1 MTIMKTKSDIIIK
14 VLSLGI
20 GLAVGIV
27 LIAKVFFEL
36 SYDSFYKDIDRVYN
50 INTWISMQG
59 NEKDYGQVSGA
70 VAVGFMEEV
79 PGVEAGTRTTYVFNG
94 DTYLDEEGNK
104 LKATL
109 VCADTCFFKV
119 FDRPILAG
127 DPVKALGKWGSV
139 MVSRS
144 FAEKIADQVGNDG
157 SVTPDQVGN
166 DGNVTP
172 DQVGNDGSVT
182 PDQVGND
189 GSVTPDQV
197 GNDGSVTPDL
207 IGGLSSII
215 GKQLANEDMPG
226 LKMTIEGV
234 FEDFPKNGSLSY
246 DILLS
251 MDTYGKQSTDNWNG
265 NDRYKGYVKLMP
277 GVDPNTLADA
287 IRKMQEAHQPLEQ
300 IEAQG
305 TSFKYFLKSFSKM
318 HTSAPEVRQQVVL
331 LSIVA
336 ALLIL
341 ISLLNYILI
350 VISSMVKRS
359 KEVGVRKCYG
369 AEGKHI
375 YGMLTK
381 EALLHIVLSLVL
393 AAIIIFAGR
402 SIVENL
408 LGVPFTTLLVPQSM
422 VAIGAVILFVLI
434 ISIVVPA
441 ELYQRI
447 PVYAALK
454 NYTENSRNWKLGL
467 LGVQVLINVFLV
479 VMMLV
484 IGRQYQVVTH
494 ADTGYDYDNLYYI
507 SLFDGNR
514 QAVTRAVRALESLP
528 EVSGV
533 ATAYNLPFNGSNG
546 DNVYLPDDDR
556 ELFNIADQYECSD
569 GFYELMGIEF
579 LEGRAPRD
587 SSEIVVDEKFVKK
600 MAEFTDWSDGAV
612 GKQVFITGHDRS
624 RDSQRSYFTISGVYK
639 SYIIGNLTGVDQRPS
654 ALFYG
659 EIGSMSSWMPHV
671 LFKMADQVGHD
682 VMTGSEHNVMTGSD
696 RSSLGKV
703 KATLEQALEGREIN
717 IVSYEEQMR
726 AAYDDSKKM
735 RNTMALGA
743 VFSLLIALLGLIG
756 FIKDESLRRSKEM
769 AVRKINGAT
778 TRNIL
783 GVFSMDIM
791 KLSIAAALIA
801 CIGAFFVARRWL
813 EQFAEKVSLNPLYF
827 IGGTLLVLAIVLG
840 VVVLN
845 CLRIARANPVDSL
858 KNE

>member
-1 MTIMKTKSDIIIK
+1 MNKYSDILIK

-36 SYDSFYKDIDRVYN
+36 SYDSFYKDIDRVYT
-50 INTWISMQG
+50 IRTWYSQQG
-59 NEKDYGQVSGA
+59 NEHDYGQVSGA

-79 PGVEAGTRTTYVFNG
+79 PGVEQGTRTTFVFDG
-94 DTYLDEEGNK
+94 DTYLDEDGNK
-104 LKATL
+104 LRGTL

-127 DPVKALGKWGSV
+127 DPEQALSKWGCV

-144 FAEKIADQVGNDG
+144 FAEKLVDEMPGQASHDVSG
-157 SVTPDQVGN
+157 V
-166 DGNVTP
+166 
-172 DQVGNDGSVT
+172 
-182 PDQVGND
+182 
-189 GSVTPDQV
+189 
-197 GNDGSVTPDL
+197 
-207 IGGLSSII
+207 I
-215 GKQLANEDMPG
+215 GKQIANADMDG
-226 LKMTIEGV
+226 LKLTIEGV
-234 FEDFPKNGSLSY
+234 FEDFPKNGSLDY

-251 MDTYGKQSTDNWNG
+251 METYGKRSTDNWMG

-277 GVDPNTLADA
+277 GVDPNTLTEA

-305 TSFKYFLKSFSKM
+305 TSLKYFLKPFSNM
-318 HTSAPEVRQQVVL
+318 HTSSPEVKTQVIL

-336 ALLIL
+336 ALLII

-381 EALLHIVLSLVL
+381 EALLHIILSLAL
-393 AAIIIFAGR
+393 AAVIIFAGR

-408 LGVPFTTLLVPQSM
+408 LGVPFQTLLVSRSIM
-422 VAIGAVILFVLI
+422 AIAAVLLFVLV

-454 NYTENSRNWKLGL
+454 NYTENSRRWKLGL

-479 VMMLV
+479 VMMLI
-484 IGRQYQVVTH
+484 IGRQYQKVSN
-494 ADTGYDYDNLYYI
+494 ADTGYDYKNLYYFD
-507 SLFDGNR
+507 LFDGDR
-514 QAVTRAVRALESLP
+514 QAQVLAVETLKRLP

-533 ATAYNLPFNGSNG
+533 AASYNLPYMGSNG
-546 DNVYLPDDDR
+546 DNVSLPEDDR
-556 ELFNIADQYECSD
+556 ELFNIADQYDCSPE
-569 GFYELMGIEF
+569 FYDLMGIRF

-587 SSEIVVDEKFVKK
+587 SSEVVVDEKFVQK
-600 MAEFTDWSDGAV
+600 MAEFTDWNDGAL
-612 GKQVFITGHDRS
+612 GKQVFITGHEENGMMDKG
-624 RDSQRSYFTISGVYK
+624 YFTISGVYK
-639 SYIIGNLTGVDQRPS
+639 SYLIGNLQGVDERPS

-659 EIGSMSSWMPHV
+659 EIGSMSSWMPHI
-671 LFKMADQVGHD
+671 LFKV
-682 VMTGSEHNVMTGSD
+682 SPE
-696 RSSLGKV
+696 
-703 KATLEQALEGREIN
+703 ALENVRGALNEALPDKEIN
-717 IVSYEEQMR
+717 IVSYEEEMR
-726 AAYDDSKKM
+726 AAYADSKKM
-735 RNTMALGA
+735 RNTMAIGA

-756 FIKDESLRRSKEM
+756 FIRDESLRRSKEM

-778 TRNIL
+778 TRDIL
-783 GVFSMDIM
+783 SVFASDIL
-791 KLSIAAALIA
+791 KLSTVMAVIA
-801 CIGAFFVARRWL
+801 CIAAYFVAHKWL

-827 IGGTLLVLAIVLG
+827 IGGALLVLTIVLG

-845 CLRIARANPVDSL
+845 CLRIARANPVESL
-858 KNE
+858 KAE

>member
-1 MTIMKTKSDIIIK
+1 MKKNSDILIK
-14 VLSLGI
+14 ILSLGV

-36 SYDSFYKDIDRVYN
+36 SYDSFYKDIDRVYT
-50 INTWISMQG
+50 INTWYSHQG
-59 NEKDYGQVSGA
+59 EEKDYGQVSGA
-70 VAVGFMEEV
+70 VAVGFMDEV

-94 DTYLDEEGNK
+94 NTYLDENGNK
-104 LKATL
+104 LSGTL
-109 VCADTCFFKV
+109 VCADTCFFQV

-127 DPVKALGKWGSV
+127 DPVKVLGKWGSV
-139 MVSRS
+139 LVNRS
-144 FAEKIADQVGNDG
+144 FAEKM
-157 SVTPDQVGN
+157 
-166 DGNVTP
+166 
-172 DQVGNDGSVT
+172 
-182 PDQVGND
+182 
-189 GSVTPDQV
+189 
-197 GNDGSVTPDL
+197 
-207 IGGLSSII
+207 GGVQECI
-215 GKQLANEDMPG
+215 GKQIANADMDG
-226 LKMTIEGV
+226 LKLTIEGV
-234 FEDFPKNGSLSY
+234 FEDFPKNGSLDY

-251 MDTYGKQSTDNWNG
+251 MDTYGKNSTDNWLG

-277 GVDPNTLADA
+277 GVDSNTLSDA
-287 IRKMQEAHQPLEQ
+287 IRKMQEAHQPLER

-305 TSFKYFLKSFSKM
+305 TSLRYFLKPFSTL
-318 HTSAPEVRQQVVL
+318 HTSDPDVKSQVIL

-375 YGMLTK
+375 YGMLAK

-393 AAIIIFAGR
+393 AAVIIFAGR

-408 LGVPFTTLLVPQSM
+408 LGVPFQTLLVPQSIT
-422 VAIGAVILFVLI
+422 AIVAVILLVLV

-441 ELYQRI
+441 ELYQRV

-479 VMMLV
+479 VMMLI
-484 IGRQYQVVTH
+484 IGRQYQKVSN
-494 ADTGYDYDNLYYI
+494 ADTGYDYKNLYYFDM
-507 SLFDGNR
+507 FDGDR
-514 QAVTRAVRALESLP
+514 QALTRAHQTLKSLP
-528 EVSGV
+528 EVTGV
-533 ATAYNLPFNGSNG
+533 AASYNLPFEGSNG
-546 DNVYLPDDDR
+546 DNVYLPNDDR
-556 ELFNIADQYECSD
+556 ELFNIADQYECSPD
-569 GFYELMGIEF
+569 FYDLMGIQF

-587 SSEIVVDEKFVKK
+587 SSEIAVDEKFVTK

-612 GKQVFITGHDRS
+612 GKQVFITGHDHSSDTER
-624 RDSQRSYFTISGVYK
+624 RYFTISGVYK
-639 SYIIGNLTGVDQRPS
+639 SYIIGNLTGVDPRPS

-659 EIGSMSSWMPHV
+659 EVGSMSSWMPHTF
-671 LFKMADQVGHD
+671 FKVRPEA
-682 VMTGSEHNVMTGSD
+682 
-696 RSSLGKV
+696 LPKV
-703 KATLEQALEGREIN
+703 RQALEQALEGREIN
-717 IVSYEEQMR
+717 ILSYEEQMR
-726 AAYDDSKKM
+726 AAYADSKKM
-735 RNTMALGA
+735 RNTMAIGA

-756 FIKDESLRRSKEM
+756 FIRDESLRRSKEM

-778 TRNIL
+778 TRDIL
-783 GVFSMDIM
+783 SVFASDIL
-791 KLSIAAALIA
+791 KLSGVMAVIA
-801 CIGAFFVARRWL
+801 CIGAFFVARKWL

-827 IGGTLLVLAIVLG
+827 IGGALLVLFIVLG

-845 CLRIARANPVDSL
+845 CLKIARANPVESL

>member
-1 MTIMKTKSDIIIK
+1 M
-14 VLSLGI
+14 LSLGV

-36 SYDSFYKDIDRVYN
+36 SFDSFYKDIDRVYI
-50 INTWISMQG
+50 INTWYSHQG
-59 NEKDYGQVSGA
+59 EEKDFGQVSGA

-79 PGVEAGTRTTYVFNG
+79 PGVEAGTRTTFVFNG
-94 DTYLDEEGNK
+94 DTYLDEDGNK
-104 LKATL
+104 LTGTL

-119 FDRPILAG
+119 FDRPILSG

-144 FAEKIADQVGNDG
+144 FAEKILRSAQDDIS
-157 SVTPDQVGN
+157 SV
-166 DGNVTP
+166 
-172 DQVGNDGSVT
+172 
-182 PDQVGND
+182 
-189 GSVTPDQV
+189 
-197 GNDGSVTPDL
+197 
-207 IGGLSSII
+207 I
-215 GKQLANEDMPG
+215 GKQIANEDMDG
-226 LKMTIEGV
+226 LKLTIEGV
-234 FEDFPKNGSLSY
+234 FEDFPENGSLDY

-251 MDTYGKQSTDNWNG
+251 MSTYGKQSTDNWNG

-277 GVDPNTLADA
+277 GVDPNSLTDA

-305 TSFKYFLKSFSKM
+305 TSLRYFLKPFSKL
-318 HTSAPEVRQQVVL
+318 HTSNPEVKMQVIL

-375 YGMLTK
+375 YVMLTK
-381 EALLHIVLSLVL
+381 EASVHLLLSLAL

-402 SIVENL
+402 GIVENL
-408 LGVPFTTLLVPQSM
+408 LGVPFQTLLVPQSI
-422 VAIGAVILFVLI
+422 VAIAAVVLFVLI

-479 VMMLV
+479 VMMLI
-484 IGRQYQVVTH
+484 IGRQYQKVSN
-494 ADTGYDYDNLYYI
+494 ADTGYDYKNLYYFDM
-507 SLFDGNR
+507 FDGDR
-514 QAVTRAVRALESLP
+514 QALVRAVQTLKSLP
-528 EVSGV
+528 EVTGV
-533 ATAYNLPFNGSNG
+533 AAAYNLPFDGSNG
-546 DNVYLPDDDR
+546 DNVYLPGDDR
-556 ELFNIADQYECSD
+556 ELFNIADQYECSPE
-569 GFYELMGIEF
+569 FYDLMGIEF

-587 SSEIVVDEKFVKK
+587 SSEIVVDEKFVTK
-600 MAEFTDWSDGAV
+600 MAGFTDWSDGAV

-624 RDSQRSYFTISGVYK
+624 RDEDRSYFTISGVYK
-639 SYIIGNLTGVDQRPS
+639 SYIIGNLTGVDPRPS

-659 EIGSMSSWMPHV
+659 EIGSMSSWMPHTF
-671 LFKMADQVGHD
+671 FKVSPDALPKVRQV
-682 VMTGSEHNVMTGSD
+682 
-696 RSSLGKV
+696 
-703 KATLEQALEGREIN
+703 LEQALEGREIN
-717 IVSYEEQMR
+717 ILSYEEQMR
-726 AAYDDSKKM
+726 AAYADSKKM
-735 RNTMALGA
+735 RNTMAIGA

-756 FIKDESLRRSKEM
+756 FIRDESLRRSKEM

-778 TRNIL
+778 TQDIL
-783 GVFSMDIM
+783 GVFATDIL
-791 KLSIAAALIA
+791 KLSLVMALLADIA
-801 CIGAFFVARRWL
+801 AFFVARKWL

-827 IGGTLLVLAIVLG
+827 IGGALIVLLIVLG

-845 CLRIARANPVDSL
+845 CLKIARENPVVSL

>member
-1 MTIMKTKSDIIIK
+1 MTKNDILIK

-36 SYDSFYKDIDRVYN
+36 SYDSFYKDIDQVYT
-50 INTWISMQG
+50 INTWYSHQG
-59 NEKDYGQVSGA
+59 EEKDFGQVSGA

-79 PGVEAGTRTTYVFNG
+79 PGVEVGTRTTFVFNG
-94 DTYLDEEGNK
+94 DTYLDEDGNK

-119 FDRPILAG
+119 FDRPILVG
-127 DPVKALGKWGSV
+127 DPVKVLSKWGSV

-144 FAEKIADQVGNDG
+144 FAEK
-157 SVTPDQVGN
+157 
-166 DGNVTP
+166 
-172 DQVGNDGSVT
+172 
-182 PDQVGND
+182 
-189 GSVTPDQV
+189 
-197 GNDGSVTPDL
+197 L
-207 IGGLSSII
+207 GGVQEAI
-215 GKQLANEDMPG
+215 GKQIANADMDG

-234 FEDFPKNGSLSY
+234 FEDFPKNGSLDY

-251 MDTYGKQSTDNWNG
+251 MDTYGKQSTDNWLG

-277 GVDPNTLADA
+277 SVDPNTLTDA
-287 IRKMQEAHQPLEQ
+287 IRKMQEAHQPLER

-305 TSFKYFLKSFSKM
+305 TSLKYFLKPFSKM
-318 HTSAPEVRQQVVL
+318 HTSDPEVKSQVIL

-381 EALLHIVLSLVL
+381 EALLHILLSLAL
-393 AAIIIFAGR
+393 AFVIIFAGR

-408 LGVPFTTLLVPQSM
+408 LGVPFQTLLVPQSM
-422 VAIGAVILFVLI
+422 MAIIAVLVFVLV

-479 VMMLV
+479 VMMLI
-484 IGRQYQVVTH
+484 IGRQYQKVSN
-494 ADTGYDYDNLYYI
+494 ADTGYNYDNLYFI
-507 SLFDGNR
+507 SLFDGDR
-514 QAVTRAVRALESLP
+514 QAITRAVRTLESLP

-569 GFYELMGIEF
+569 GFYDLMGIEF

-624 RDSQRSYFTISGVYK
+624 SDTERRYFTISGVYK
-639 SYIIGNLTGVDQRPS
+639 SYLIGNLTGVDPRPS

-671 LFKMADQVGHD
+671 LFKLDSSVDSGSLR
-682 VMTGSEHNVMTGSD
+682 MTKE
-696 RSSLGKV
+696 
-703 KATLEQALEGREIN
+703 ALEKALEGREIN
-717 IVSYEEQMR
+717 IFSYEEQMR
-726 AAYDDSKKM
+726 ALYDDSKKM
-735 RNTMALGA
+735 RDTMALGS
-743 VFSLLIALLGLIG
+743 VFSLLIALLGLVG

-778 TRNIL
+778 TQDIL
-783 GVFSMDIM
+783 GIFAMDIM
-791 KLSIAAALIA
+791 KLSAVMAVLS
-801 CIGAFFVARRWL
+801 CVGAFFVAHKWL
-813 EQFAEKVSLNPLYF
+813 EQFAEKVSLNPILF
-827 IGGTLLVLAIVLG
+827 IGGAVLVLLIVLG

-845 CLRIARANPVDSL
+845 CLRIARANPVESL

>member
-1 MTIMKTKSDIIIK
+1 MKKYSDILIK

-36 SYDSFYKDIDRVYN
+36 SYDSFYKDIDRVYT
-50 INTWISMQG
+50 IRTWYTQQG
-59 NEKDYGQVSGA
+59 DEHDYGQVSGA

-79 PGVEAGTRTTYVFNG
+79 PGVEVGTRTTYVFNG
-94 DTYLDEEGNK
+94 DTYLDENGNK

-127 DPVKALGKWGSV
+127 DPVKVLSKWGCV

-144 FAEKIADQVGNDG
+144 FAEKMVDEMPGQAGHDVS
-157 SVTPDQVGN
+157 SV
-166 DGNVTP
+166 
-172 DQVGNDGSVT
+172 
-182 PDQVGND
+182 
-189 GSVTPDQV
+189 
-197 GNDGSVTPDL
+197 
-207 IGGLSSII
+207 I
-215 GKQLANEDMPG
+215 GKQIANADMDG
-226 LKMTIEGV
+226 LKLTIEGV
-234 FEDFPKNGSLSY
+234 FEDFPKNGSLDY

-251 MDTYGKQSTDNWNG
+251 METYGKQSTDNWLG

-277 GVDPNTLADA
+277 GIDPNTLTEA

-305 TSFKYFLKSFSKM
+305 TSLKYFLKPFSNM
-318 HTSAPEVRQQVVL
+318 HTSSPEVKTQVIL

-336 ALLIL
+336 ALLII

-381 EALLHIVLSLVL
+381 EALLHIVLSLVM

-402 SIVENL
+402 GIVENL
-408 LGVPFTTLLVPQSM
+408 LGVPFQTLLVSQSIM
-422 VAIGAVILFVLI
+422 AIAAVLLFVLV

-454 NYTENSRNWKLGL
+454 NYTENSRRWKLGL

-479 VMMLV
+479 VMMLI
-484 IGRQYQVVTH
+484 IGRQYQKVSN
-494 ADTGYDYDNLYYI
+494 ADTGYDYKNLYYFD
-507 SLFDGNR
+507 LFDGDR
-514 QAVTRAVRALESLP
+514 QAQVRAVETLKRLP

-533 ATAYNLPFNGSNG
+533 AASYNLPYMGSNG
-546 DNVYLPDDDR
+546 DNVSLPEDDR
-556 ELFNIADQYECSD
+556 ELFNIADQYECSPE
-569 GFYELMGIEF
+569 FYDLMGIRF

-587 SSEIVVDEKFVKK
+587 SSEVVVDEKFVRK

-612 GKQVFITGHDRS
+612 GKLVFITGHDRS
-624 RDSQRSYFTISGVYK
+624 GDTGRRYFTISGIYK
-639 SYIIGNLTGVDQRPS
+639 PYLIGNLTGVDERPS

-659 EIGSMSSWMPHV
+659 EIGSMSSWMPHI
-671 LFKMADQVGHD
+671 LFKVRP
-682 VMTGSEHNVMTGSD
+682 E
-696 RSSLGKV
+696 
-703 KATLEQALEGREIN
+703 ALENVHGALNEALPDKEIS
-717 IVSYEEQMR
+717 IVSYEEEMR
-726 AAYDDSKKM
+726 AAYADSKKM

-756 FIKDESLRRSKEM
+756 FIRDESLRRSKEM

-778 TRNIL
+778 TRDIL
-783 GVFSMDIM
+783 GVFASDIL
-791 KLSIAAALIA
+791 KLSTVMAVIA
-801 CIGAFFVARRWL
+801 CIAAYFVAHKWL

-827 IGGTLLVLAIVLG
+827 IGGALLVLTIVLG

-845 CLRIARANPVDSL
+845 CLRIARANPVESL
-858 KNE
+858 KAE

>member
-1 MTIMKTKSDIIIK
+1 MKKNADILIK

-36 SYDSFYKDIDRVYN
+36 SYDSFYKDIDRVYT
-50 INTWISMQG
+50 IRTWYSQQG
-59 NEKDYGQVSGA
+59 DEHDYGQVSGA

-94 DTYLDEEGNK
+94 DTYLDENGNK

-127 DPVKALGKWGSV
+127 DPEQALSKWGCV

-144 FAEKIADQVGNDG
+144 FAEKMVDEMPGQAGHDVS
-157 SVTPDQVGN
+157 SV
-166 DGNVTP
+166 
-172 DQVGNDGSVT
+172 
-182 PDQVGND
+182 
-189 GSVTPDQV
+189 
-197 GNDGSVTPDL
+197 
-207 IGGLSSII
+207 I
-215 GKQLANEDMPG
+215 GKQIANADMDG
-226 LKMTIEGV
+226 LKLTIEGV
-234 FEDFPKNGSLSY
+234 FEDFPKNGSLDY

-251 MDTYGKQSTDNWNG
+251 METYGKQSTDNWMG
-265 NDRYKGYVKLMP
+265 NDRYRGYVKLAP
-277 GVDPNTLADA
+277 GVDPSTLTDA
-287 IRKMQEAHQPLEQ
+287 IRKMQEAHQQLEQ

-305 TSFKYFLKSFSKM
+305 TSLKYFLKPFSNM
-318 HTSAPEVRQQVVL
+318 HTSSPEVKTQVIL

-336 ALLIL
+336 ALLII

-381 EALLHIVLSLVL
+381 EALLHIVLSLVM

-402 SIVENL
+402 GIVENL
-408 LGVPFTTLLVPQSM
+408 LGVPFQTLLVSQSIM
-422 VAIGAVILFVLI
+422 AIAAVLLFVLV

-454 NYTENSRNWKLGL
+454 NYTENSRRWKLGL
-467 LGVQVLINVFLV
+467 LGMQVLINVFLV
-479 VMMLV
+479 VMMLI
-484 IGRQYQVVTH
+484 IGRQYQKVSN
-494 ADTGYDYDNLYYI
+494 ADTGYDYKNLYYFD
-507 SLFDGNR
+507 LFDGDR
-514 QAVTRAVRALESLP
+514 QAQVRAVETLKRLP

-533 ATAYNLPFNGSNG
+533 AASYNLPYMGSNG
-546 DNVYLPDDDR
+546 DNVSLPEDDR
-556 ELFNIADQYECSD
+556 ELFNIADQYDCSPE
-569 GFYELMGIEF
+569 FYDLMGIRF

-587 SSEIVVDEKFVKK
+587 SSEVVVDEKFVRK
-600 MAEFTDWSDGAV
+600 MAEFTDWNDGAV
-612 GKQVFITGHDRS
+612 GKQVFITGHGENGMMDKG
-624 RDSQRSYFTISGVYK
+624 YFTISGVYK
-639 SYIIGNLTGVDQRPS
+639 SYLIGNLQGVDERPS

-659 EIGSMSSWMPHV
+659 EIGSMSSWMPHI
-671 LFKMADQVGHD
+671 LFKVSPEALV
-682 VMTGSEHNVMTGSD
+682 NVRG
-696 RSSLGKV
+696 
-703 KATLEQALEGREIN
+703 ALNEALPDKEIN

-726 AAYDDSKKM
+726 AAYADSKKM

-778 TRNIL
+778 TRDIL
-783 GVFSMDIM
+783 SVFAKDIM
-791 KLSIAAALIA
+791 KLSVVMAVIA
-801 CIGAFFVARRWL
+801 CIAAYFVAHKWL

-827 IGGTLLVLAIVLG
+827 IGGALLVLTIVLG

-845 CLRIARANPVDSL
+845 CLRIARANPVESL
-858 KNE
+858 KAE

>member
-1 MTIMKTKSDIIIK
+1 MKKNSDILIK

-36 SYDSFYKDIDRVYN
+36 SYDSFYKDIDRVYT
-50 INTWISMQG
+50 IRTWYSQHG
-59 NEKDYGQVSGA
+59 DELDYGQVSGA

-94 DTYLDEEGNK
+94 DTYLDENGNK

-127 DPVKALGKWGSV
+127 NPEQALSKWGCV

-144 FAEKIADQVGNDG
+144 FAEKM
-157 SVTPDQVGN
+157 
-166 DGNVTP
+166 
-172 DQVGNDGSVT
+172 
-182 PDQVGND
+182 
-189 GSVTPDQV
+189 
-197 GNDGSVTPDL
+197 
-207 IGGLSSII
+207 GGVQECI
-215 GKQLANEDMPG
+215 GKQIANADMDG
-226 LKMTIEGV
+226 LKLTIEGV
-234 FEDFPKNGSLSY
+234 FEDFPKNGSLDY

-251 MDTYGKQSTDNWNG
+251 METYGKQSTDNWLG

-277 GVDPNTLADA
+277 GIDPNTLTEA
-287 IRKMQEAHQPLEQ
+287 IRKMQEAHQQLEQ

-305 TSFKYFLKSFSKM
+305 TSLKYFLKPFSNM
-318 HTSAPEVRQQVVL
+318 HTSSPEVKTQVIL

-336 ALLIL
+336 ALLII

-381 EALLHIVLSLVL
+381 EALLHIILSLAL
-393 AAIIIFAGR
+393 AAVIIFAGR

-408 LGVPFTTLLVPQSM
+408 LGVPFQTLLVSRSIM
-422 VAIGAVILFVLI
+422 AIAAVLLFVLVV
-434 ISIVVPA
+434 SIVVPA

-454 NYTENSRNWKLGL
+454 NYTENSRRWKLGL

-479 VMMLV
+479 VMMLI
-484 IGRQYQVVTH
+484 IGRQYQKVSN
-494 ADTGYDYDNLYYI
+494 ADTGYDYKNLYYFD
-507 SLFDGNR
+507 LFDGDR
-514 QAVTRAVRALESLP
+514 QAQVRAVETLKRLP

-533 ATAYNLPFNGSNG
+533 AASYNLPYMGSNG
-546 DNVYLPDDDR
+546 DNVSLPEDDR
-556 ELFNIADQYECSD
+556 ELFNIADQYDCSPE
-569 GFYELMGIEF
+569 FYDLMGIRF

-587 SSEIVVDEKFVKK
+587 SSEVVVDEKFVQK
-600 MAEFTDWSDGAV
+600 MAEFTDWNDGAV
-612 GKQVFITGHDRS
+612 GKQVFITGHGENGMMDEG
-624 RDSQRSYFTISGVYK
+624 YFTISGVYK
-639 SYIIGNLTGVDQRPS
+639 SYLIGNLQGVDERPS

-659 EIGSMSSWMPHV
+659 EIGSMSSWMPHI
-671 LFKMADQVGHD
+671 LFKVRP
-682 VMTGSEHNVMTGSD
+682 E
-696 RSSLGKV
+696 
-703 KATLEQALEGREIN
+703 ALENVCGALNEALPDKEIS

-726 AAYDDSKKM
+726 AAYADSKKM

-778 TRNIL
+778 TSDIL
-783 GVFSMDIM
+783 SVFAKDIM
-791 KLSIAAALIA
+791 KLSAVMAVIA
-801 CIGAFFVARRWL
+801 CIAAYFVAHKWL

-827 IGGTLLVLAIVLG
+827 IGGALLVLTIVLG

-845 CLRIARANPVDSL
+845 CLRIARANPVESL
-858 KNE
+858 KAE

>member
-1 MTIMKTKSDIIIK
+1 MKTKSDIWIK

-36 SYDSFYKDIDRVYN
+36 SYDSFYKDIDRVYT
-50 INTWISMQG
+50 INTWYSHQG
-59 NEKDYGQVSGA
+59 EEKDYGQVSGA

-79 PGVEAGTRTTYVFNG
+79 PGVEVGTRTTFVFNG
-94 DTYLDEEGNK
+94 DTYLDEDGNK

-144 FAEKIADQVGNDG
+144 FAEKILRSAQDDIS
-157 SVTPDQVGN
+157 SV
-166 DGNVTP
+166 
-172 DQVGNDGSVT
+172 
-182 PDQVGND
+182 
-189 GSVTPDQV
+189 
-197 GNDGSVTPDL
+197 
-207 IGGLSSII
+207 I
-215 GKQLANEDMPG
+215 GKQIANEDMSG

-234 FEDFPKNGSLSY
+234 FEDFPKNGSLDY

-251 MDTYGKQSTDNWNG
+251 MDTYGKNSTDNWLG

-277 GVDPNTLADA
+277 GVDPNTLTDA
-287 IRKMQEAHQPLEQ
+287 IRKMQEAHQPLER

-305 TSFKYFLKSFSKM
+305 TSLRYFLKPFSKM
-318 HTSAPEVRQQVVL
+318 HTSAPEVRQTVIL

-381 EALLHIVLSLVL
+381 EALLHIVLSLTL
-393 AAIIIFAGR
+393 AAVIIFAGR
-402 SIVENL
+402 GIVENL
-408 LGVPFTTLLVPQSM
+408 LGVPFQTLLVPQSIM
-422 VAIGAVILFVLI
+422 AIAAVLVFVLV

-454 NYTENSRNWKLGL
+454 NYTENSRNWKLAL

-479 VMMLV
+479 VMMLI
-484 IGRQYQVVTH
+484 IGRQYQKVSN

-507 SLFDGNR
+507 SLFDGDR
-514 QAVTRAVRALESLP
+514 QAITRAVRTLESLP
-528 EVSGV
+528 EVRGV
-533 ATAYNLPFNGSNG
+533 ATAYNLPYNGSNG

-569 GFYELMGIEF
+569 GFYDLMGIEF

-587 SSEIVVDEKFVKK
+587 SSEIVVDEKFVAK

-624 RDSQRSYFTISGVYK
+624 SDTERRYFTISGVYK
-639 SYIIGNLTGVDQRPS
+639 SYIIGNLTGVDPRPS

-671 LFKMADQVGHD
+671 LFKIDSSASPQNDKKNIWNDSRFVILRRSKTD
-682 VMTGSEHNVMTGSD
+682 EGSPA
-696 RSSLGKV
+696 LQKV
-703 KATLEQALEGREIN
+703 KEALEQALEGREIN
-717 IVSYEEQMR
+717 IISYEEQMR

-735 RNTMALGA
+735 RNTMAIGS

-778 TRNIL
+778 TRDIL

-827 IGGTLLVLAIVLG
+827 ICGALLVLAIVLG

-845 CLRIARANPVDSL
+845 CLRIARANPVESL

>member
-1 MTIMKTKSDIIIK
+1 MRHNSDILIK
-14 VLSLGI
+14 VLSLGV

-36 SYDSFYKDIDRVYN
+36 SYDSFYKDIDRVYT
-50 INTWISMQG
+50 INTWYSHQG
-59 NEKDYGQVSGA
+59 EEKDYGQVSGA
-70 VAVGFMEEV
+70 VAVGFMDEV
-79 PGVEAGTRTTYVFNG
+79 PGVESGTRTTYVFNG
-94 DTYLDEEGNK
+94 NTYLDENGNK
-104 LKATL
+104 LSGTL
-109 VCADTCFFKV
+109 VCADTCFFQV

-127 DPVKALGKWGSV
+127 DPVKVLGKWGSV
-139 MVSRS
+139 LINRS
-144 FAEKIADQVGNDG
+144 FAEKM
-157 SVTPDQVGN
+157 
-166 DGNVTP
+166 
-172 DQVGNDGSVT
+172 
-182 PDQVGND
+182 
-189 GSVTPDQV
+189 
-197 GNDGSVTPDL
+197 
-207 IGGLSSII
+207 GGVQECI
-215 GKQLANEDMPG
+215 GKQICNADMDG
-226 LKMTIEGV
+226 LKLTIEGV
-234 FEDFPKNGSLSY
+234 FEDFPKNGSLDY

-251 MDTYGKQSTDNWNG
+251 MDTYGKNSTDNWLG

-277 GVDPNTLADA
+277 GVDPNTLTDA
-287 IRKMQEAHQPLEQ
+287 IRKMQEAHQPLER

-305 TSFKYFLKSFSKM
+305 TSLRYFLKPFSTL
-318 HTSAPEVRQQVVL
+318 HTSDPDVKSQVIL

-393 AAIIIFAGR
+393 AAVIIFAGR

-408 LGVPFTTLLVPQSM
+408 LGVPFQTLLVPQSIM
-422 VAIGAVILFVLI
+422 AIAAVILLVLV

-441 ELYQRI
+441 ELYQRV

-479 VMMLV
+479 VMMLI
-484 IGRQYQVVTH
+484 IGRQYQKVSN
-494 ADTGYDYDNLYYI
+494 ADTGYDYKNLYYFDM
-507 SLFDGNR
+507 FDGDR
-514 QAVTRAVRALESLP
+514 QALTRAAQTLRSLP
-528 EVSGV
+528 EVSAV
-533 ATAYNLPFNGSNG
+533 AAAYNLPFEGSNG
-546 DNVYLPDDDR
+546 DNVYLPNDDR
-556 ELFNIADQYECSD
+556 ELFNIADQYECSPD
-569 GFYELMGIEF
+569 FYDLMGIQF

-587 SSEIVVDEKFVKK
+587 SSEIVVDEKFVTK

-624 RDSQRSYFTISGVYK
+624 SDTERRYFTISGVYK
-639 SYIIGNLTGVDQRPS
+639 SYIIGNLTGVDPRPS

-659 EIGSMSSWMPHV
+659 EIGSMSSWMPHTF
-671 LFKMADQVGHD
+671 FKVRPEALPKIRQ
-682 VMTGSEHNVMTGSD
+682 
-696 RSSLGKV
+696 
-703 KATLEQALEGREIN
+703 ALEQALEGREIN
-717 IVSYEEQMR
+717 ILSYEEQMR
-726 AAYDDSKKM
+726 AAYADSKKM
-735 RNTMALGA
+735 RNTMAIGA

-756 FIKDESLRRSKEM
+756 FIRDESLRRSKEM

-778 TRNIL
+778 TRDIL
-783 GVFSMDIM
+783 GVFAVDIL
-791 KLSIAAALIA
+791 KLSGVMAVIA
-801 CIGAFFVARRWL
+801 CIAAFFVAHKWL

-827 IGGTLLVLAIVLG
+827 IGGALLVLLIVLG

-845 CLRIARANPVDSL
+845 CLRIARANPVESL

>member
-1 MTIMKTKSDIIIK
+1 MKTKSDIWIK
-14 VLSLGI
+14 VLSLGV

-36 SYDSFYKDIDRVYN
+36 SYDSFYKDIDRVYT

-79 PGVEAGTRTTYVFNG
+79 PGVEAGTRTTFVFNG
-94 DTYLDEEGNK
+94 DTYLDEDGNK

-144 FAEKIADQVGNDG
+144 FAGKLTDSSVAPLPQNDNPVIL
-157 SVTPDQVGN
+157 SEAKD
-166 DGNVTP
+166 
-172 DQVGNDGSVT
+172 
-182 PDQVGND
+182 
-189 GSVTPDQV
+189 
-197 GNDGSVTPDL
+197 
-207 IGGLSSII
+207 LSSVI
-215 GKQLANEDMPG
+215 GKQIYNEDMAG
-226 LKMTIEGV
+226 LKLTIEGV
-234 FEDFPKNGSLSY
+234 FEDFPKNGTLDY

-265 NDRYKGYVKLMP
+265 NDRYKGYVKLFP
-277 GVDPNTLADA
+277 GVDPGALSDA

-305 TSFKYFLKSFSKM
+305 NTFRYFLKPFSKM
-318 HTSAPEVRQQVVL
+318 HTSMPEVKSQVIL
-331 LSIVA
+331 LSIVS

-350 VISSMVKRS
+350 VISSLVKRS

-381 EALLHIVLSLVL
+381 EALLHIILSLGL
-393 AAIIIFAGR
+393 AAVIIFAGR
-402 SIVENL
+402 NIVENL
-408 LGVPFTTLLVPQSM
+408 LGVPFTTLLVPQSI
-422 VAIGAVILFVLI
+422 VAIGAVIAFVLI

-454 NYTENSRNWKLGL
+454 NYSENSRGWKLGL

-479 VMMLV
+479 VMMLI
-484 IGRQYQVVTH
+484 IGRQYQKVTH

-507 SLFDGNR
+507 SIFDSDR
-514 QAVTRAVRALESLP
+514 QAITRAVSALERLP

-533 ATAYNLPFNGSNG
+533 ATAYNLPFQGSNG

-556 ELFNIADQYECSD
+556 ELFNIADQYDCSD
-569 GFYELMGIEF
+569 GFYDLMGIGF

-624 RDSQRSYFTISGVYK
+624 RDAEQSYFTISGVYK

-671 LFKMADQVGHD
+671 LFKVQPEAL
-682 VMTGSEHNVMTGSD
+682 T
-696 RSSLGKV
+696 RV
-703 KATLEQALEGREIN
+703 KETLESALEGREIN

-726 AAYDDSKKM
+726 AAYDDSRKM
-735 RNTMALGA
+735 RNTMAVGA

-756 FIKDESLRRSKEM
+756 FIRDESLRRSKEM

-778 TRNIL
+778 TPDIL
-783 GVFSMDIM
+783 GIFARDIM
-791 KLSIAAALIA
+791 KLSTVMAVIA
-801 CIGAFFVARRWL
+801 CVGAFFVARKWL

-827 IGGTLLVLAIVLG
+827 IGGAVLVLAVVLV

-845 CLRIARANPVDSL
+845 CLRIARANPVESL

>member
-1 MTIMKTKSDIIIK
+1 MKTKSDIIIK

-36 SYDSFYKDIDRVYN
+36 SYDSFYKDIDRVYT
-50 INTWISMQG
+50 INTWYSHQG
-59 NEKDYGQVSGA
+59 DEHDYGQVSGA
-70 VAVGFMEEV
+70 VSVGFMEEV
-79 PGVEAGTRTTYVFNG
+79 PGVEAGTRTTFVFNG
-94 DTYLDEEGNK
+94 DTYLDENGNK

-127 DPVKALGKWGSV
+127 DPVKVLSKWGCV

-144 FAEKIADQVGNDG
+144 FAEKM
-157 SVTPDQVGN
+157 
-166 DGNVTP
+166 
-172 DQVGNDGSVT
+172 
-182 PDQVGND
+182 
-189 GSVTPDQV
+189 
-197 GNDGSVTPDL
+197 
-207 IGGLSSII
+207 GGIQECI
-215 GKQLANEDMPG
+215 GKQIVNADMDG
-226 LKMTIEGV
+226 LKLTIEGV
-234 FEDFPKNGSLSY
+234 FEDFPKNGSLDY
-246 DILLS
+246 DTLLS
-251 MDTYGKQSTDNWNG
+251 METYGKQSTDNWLG

-277 GVDPNTLADA
+277 GVDPATLSDA

-300 IEAQG
+300 LEAQG
-305 TSFKYFLKSFSKM
+305 TSLRYFLKPFSTM
-318 HTSAPEVRQQVVL
+318 HTSAPEVRQQVIL

-350 VISSMVKRS
+350 VISSLVKRS

-375 YGMLTK
+375 YVMLTQ
-381 EALLHIVLSLVL
+381 EASLHILLSLAL
-393 AAIIIFAGR
+393 ASIIIFAGR

-408 LGVPFTTLLVPQSM
+408 LGVPFTTLLVPQSI
-422 VAIGAVILFVLI
+422 VAIGAVIVFVLI

-454 NYTENSRNWKLGL
+454 NYTENSRSWKLGL

-479 VMMLV
+479 VMMLI
-484 IGRQYQVVTH
+484 IGRQYQKVTH

-507 SLFDGNR
+507 SLFDGDR
-514 QAVTRAVRALESLP
+514 KAVTRAVSALERLP

-533 ATAYNLPFNGSNG
+533 ATAYNLPFQGSNG

-556 ELFNIADQYECSD
+556 ELFNIADQYDCSD
-569 GFYELMGIEF
+569 GFYDLMGIEF

-624 RDSQRSYFTISGVYK
+624 RDAERSYFTISGVYK
-639 SYIIGNLTGVDQRPS
+639 SYLIGNLTGVDQRPS

-659 EIGSMSSWMPHV
+659 EVGTMSSWRMPHT
-671 LFKMADQVGHD
+671 LFKVRPEA
-682 VMTGSEHNVMTGSD
+682 
-696 RSSLGKV
+696 LPKV
-703 KATLEQALEGREIN
+703 KNALEQALEGREVN
-717 IVSYEEQMR
+717 IVSYEEEMR
-726 AAYDDSKKM
+726 AIYADSKKM
-735 RNTMALGA
+735 RNTMAIGS

-756 FIKDESLRRSKEM
+756 FIRDESLRRSKEM

-778 TRNIL
+778 TRDIL
-783 GVFSMDIM
+783 SVFVKDIM
-791 KLSIAAALIA
+791 ILSAVMAVIA
-801 CIGAFFVARRWL
+801 CIAAYFVAHKWL

-827 IGGTLLVLAIVLG
+827 IGGAVLVLAIVLG

-845 CLRIARANPVDSL
+845 CLRIARANPVESL

>member
-1 MTIMKTKSDIIIK
+1 MKSKNDILIK
-14 VLSLGI
+14 VLSLGV

-36 SYDSFYKDIDRVYN
+36 SYDSFYKDIDRVYT

-70 VAVGFMEEV
+70 VPVGFMEEV
-79 PGVEAGTRTTYVFNG
+79 PGVECGTRTTYVFNG
-94 DTYLDEEGNK
+94 DTYLDEDGNK

-127 DPVKALGKWGSV
+127 EPVKALGKWGSV

-144 FAEKIADQVGNDG
+144 FAEKILRSAQDDI
-157 SVTPDQVGN
+157 ST
-166 DGNVTP
+166 
-172 DQVGNDGSVT
+172 
-182 PDQVGND
+182 
-189 GSVTPDQV
+189 
-197 GNDGSVTPDL
+197 
-207 IGGLSSII
+207 II
-215 GKQLANEDMPG
+215 GRQIYNEDMAG
-226 LKMTIEGV
+226 LKLTIEGV
-234 FEDFPKNGSLSY
+234 FEDFPKNGSLDY

-251 MDTYGKQSTDNWNG
+251 METYGKQSTDNWNG
-265 NDRYKGYVKLMP
+265 NDRYKGYVKLAP
-277 GVDPNTLADA
+277 GVDPATLTDA
-287 IRKMQEAHQPLEQ
+287 IRKMQEAHQPLER

-305 TSFKYFLKSFSKM
+305 NTFRYFLKPFSTM
-318 HTSAPEVRQQVVL
+318 HTSAPEVRQQVIL

-350 VISSMVKRS
+350 VISSLVKRS

-375 YGMLTK
+375 YVMLTK
-381 EALLHIVLSLVL
+381 EASIHILLSLVL
-393 AAIIIFAGR
+393 AAVIIFAGR
-402 SIVENL
+402 GIVENL
-408 LGVPFTTLLVPQSM
+408 LGVPFQTLLVPQSIM
-422 VAIGAVILFVLI
+422 AILAVLVFVLV

-479 VMMLV
+479 VMMLI
-484 IGRQYQVVTH
+484 IGRQYQKVSH
-494 ADTGYDYDNLYYI
+494 ADTGYDYKDLYYFDM
-507 SLFDGNR
+507 FDGDR
-514 QAVTRAVRALESLP
+514 QAQVRAAEALRRIP
-528 EVSGV
+528 EVAGV
-533 ATAYNLPFNGSNG
+533 AASYNLPYAGSNG

-556 ELFNIADQYECSD
+556 ELFNIADQYECSE
-569 GFYELMGIEF
+569 GFYDLMGIEF

-587 SSEIVVDEKFVKK
+587 SSEIVIDEKFVKK
-600 MAEFTDWSDGAV
+600 IAEFTDWSDGAV

-624 RDSQRSYFTISGVYK
+624 RDSELSYFTISGVYK
-639 SYIIGNLTGVDQRPS
+639 SYLIGNLQGVDQRPS

-659 EIGSMSSWMPHV
+659 EIGSMTSWMPHT
-671 LFKMADQVGHD
+671 LFKVRPD
-682 VMTGSEHNVMTGSD
+682 
-696 RSSLGKV
+696 
-703 KATLEQALEGREIN
+703 ALEKVRGVLNEVLPDKEIN
-717 IVSYEEQMR
+717 IVSYAEEMR
-726 AAYDDSKKM
+726 AAYADSKKM
-735 RNTMALGA
+735 RNTMAIGA

-756 FIKDESLRRSKEM
+756 FIRDESLRRSKEM

-778 TRNIL
+778 TKDIL
-783 GVFSMDIM
+783 SVFAKDIM
-791 KLSIAAALIA
+791 KLSAVMAVIA
-801 CIGAFFVARRWL
+801 CIGAFFVARKWL

-827 IGGTLLVLAIVLG
+827 IGGALLVLTIVLS

-845 CLRIARANPVDSL
+845 CLRIARANPVESL

>member
-1 MTIMKTKSDIIIK
+1 MAQNAAIVPCCGTLTAPNDYPLNKVRTKNDIFIK

-36 SYDSFYKDIDRVYN
+36 SYDSFYKDIDRVYT

-79 PGVEAGTRTTYVFNG
+79 PGVEVGTRTTFVFNG
-94 DTYLDEEGNK
+94 DTYLDEDGNK

-127 DPVKALGKWGSV
+127 DPVK
-139 MVSRS
+139 M
-144 FAEKIADQVGNDG
+144 D
-157 SVTPDQVGN
+157 
-166 DGNVTP
+166 
-172 DQVGNDGSVT
+172 
-182 PDQVGND
+182 
-189 GSVTPDQV
+189 
-197 GNDGSVTPDL
+197 
-207 IGGLSSII
+207 
-215 GKQLANEDMPG
+215 G
-226 LKMTIEGV
+226 LKLTIEGV
-234 FEDFPKNGSLSY
+234 FEDFPKNGSLDY

-251 MDTYGKQSTDNWNG
+251 METYGKQSTDNWNG
-265 NDRYKGYVKLMP
+265 NDRYKGYVKLLP
-277 GVDPNTLADA
+277 GVDPNTLADG
-287 IRKMQEAHQPLEQ
+287 IRKMQEAHQPLEM

-305 TSFKYFLKSFSKM
+305 NTFRYFLKPFSKL
-318 HTSAPEVRQQVVL
+318 HTSAPEVRQTVIL

-381 EALLHIVLSLVL
+381 EALLHIVLSLAL
-393 AAIIIFAGR
+393 AVIIIFAGR
-402 SIVENL
+402 SLVENL
-408 LGVPFTTLLVPQSM
+408 LGVPFTTLLVPQSI
-422 VAIGAVILFVLI
+422 VAIVAVILFVLV

-454 NYTENSRNWKLGL
+454 NYTEKSRNWKLGL

-479 VMMLV
+479 VMMLI
-484 IGRQYQVVTH
+484 IGRQYQKVSH
-494 ADTGYDYDNLYYI
+494 ADTGYDYKNLYYFDM
-507 SLFDGNR
+507 FDGDR
-514 QAVTRAVRALESLP
+514 QALTRAHQTLKSLP
-528 EVSGV
+528 EVSAV
-533 ATAYNLPFNGSNG
+533 AAAYNLPFQGSNG
-546 DNVYLPDDDR
+546 DNVCLPDDNR
-556 ELFNIADQYECSD
+556 ELFNIADQYECSPE
-569 GFYELMGIEF
+569 FYDLMGIEF

-587 SSEIVVDEKFVKK
+587 SSEIVVDEKFVTK

-624 RDSQRSYFTISGVYK
+624 RDSERSYFTISGVYK
-639 SYIIGNLTGVDQRPS
+639 SYLIGNLQGVDQRPS

-659 EIGSMSSWMPHV
+659 EIGSMSSWMPHTF
-671 LFKMADQVGHD
+671 FKVRPEA
-682 VMTGSEHNVMTGSD
+682 
-696 RSSLGKV
+696 LPKV
-703 KATLEQALEGREIN
+703 RQALEQALEGREIN
-717 IVSYEEQMR
+717 ILSYEEQMR
-726 AAYDDSKKM
+726 AAYADSKKM

-756 FIKDESLRRSKEM
+756 FIRDESLRRSKEM

-778 TRNIL
+778 TRDIL
-783 GVFSMDIM
+783 SVFAKDIM
-791 KLSIAAALIA
+791 KLSAVMAVIA
-801 CIGAFFVARRWL
+801 CVAAYFVAHKWL

-827 IGGTLLVLAIVLG
+827 IGGALLVLTIVLG

-845 CLRIARANPVDSL
+845 CLKIAQANPVESL

>member
-1 MTIMKTKSDIIIK
+1 MKKNSDILIK

-20 GLAVGIV
+20 GMAVGIV

-36 SYDSFYKDIDRVYN
+36 SYDSFYKDIDRVYT
-50 INTWISMQG
+50 IRTWYSQQG
-59 NEKDYGQVSGA
+59 DELDYGQVSGA

-94 DTYLDEEGNK
+94 DTYLDENGNK

-127 DPVKALGKWGSV
+127 NPEQALSKWGCV

-144 FAEKIADQVGNDG
+144 FAEKLVDEMPGQAGHDVS
-157 SVTPDQVGN
+157 SV
-166 DGNVTP
+166 
-172 DQVGNDGSVT
+172 
-182 PDQVGND
+182 
-189 GSVTPDQV
+189 
-197 GNDGSVTPDL
+197 
-207 IGGLSSII
+207 I
-215 GKQLANEDMPG
+215 GKQIANADMDG
-226 LKMTIEGV
+226 LKLTIEGV
-234 FEDFPKNGSLSY
+234 FEDFPKNGSLDY

-251 MDTYGKQSTDNWNG
+251 METYGKQSTDNWLG

-277 GVDPNTLADA
+277 GVDPNTLTEA

-305 TSFKYFLKSFSKM
+305 TSLKYFLKPFSKM
-318 HTSAPEVRQQVVL
+318 HTSSPEVKTQVIL

-336 ALLIL
+336 ALLII

-381 EALLHIVLSLVL
+381 EALLHILLSLVI

-402 SIVENL
+402 GIVENL
-408 LGVPFTTLLVPQSM
+408 LGVPFQTLLVSQSIM
-422 VAIGAVILFVLI
+422 AIAAVLLFVLV

-454 NYTENSRNWKLGL
+454 NYTENSRRWKLGL

-479 VMMLV
+479 VMMLI
-484 IGRQYQVVTH
+484 IGRQYQKVSN
-494 ADTGYDYDNLYYI
+494 ADTGYDYKNLYYFD
-507 SLFDGNR
+507 LFDGDR
-514 QAVTRAVRALESLP
+514 QAQVRAVETLKRLP

-533 ATAYNLPFNGSNG
+533 AATYNLPYMGSNG
-546 DNVYLPDDDR
+546 DNVSLPEDDR
-556 ELFNIADQYECSD
+556 ELFNIADQYECSPE
-569 GFYELMGIEF
+569 FYDLMGIRF

-587 SSEIVVDEKFVKK
+587 SSEVVVDEKFVQK
-600 MAEFTDWSDGAV
+600 MAEFTDWNDGAV
-612 GKQVFITGHDRS
+612 GKQVFITGHGENGMMDEG
-624 RDSQRSYFTISGVYK
+624 YFTISGVYK
-639 SYIIGNLTGVDQRPS
+639 SYLIGNLQGVDERPS

-659 EIGSMSSWMPHV
+659 EIGSMSSWMPHI
-671 LFKMADQVGHD
+671 LFKVRP
-682 VMTGSEHNVMTGSD
+682 E
-696 RSSLGKV
+696 
-703 KATLEQALEGREIN
+703 ALENVRGALNEALPDKEIN
-717 IVSYEEQMR
+717 IVSYEEEMR
-726 AAYDDSKKM
+726 AAYADSKKM

-778 TRNIL
+778 TRDIL
-783 GVFSMDIM
+783 SVFAKDIM
-791 KLSIAAALIA
+791 KLSAVMAVIA
-801 CIGAFFVARRWL
+801 CLAAFFVARKWL
-813 EQFAEKVSLNPLYF
+813 EQFAEKVSLHPLYF
-827 IGGTLLVLAIVLG
+827 IGGALLVITIVLG

-845 CLRIARANPVDSL
+845 CLRIARANPVESL
-858 KNE
+858 KAE

>member
-1 MTIMKTKSDIIIK
+1 MKNLIMKTKSDIWIK
-14 VLSLGI
+14 VLSLGV

-36 SYDSFYKDIDRVYN
+36 SYDSFYKDIDRVYT

-94 DTYLDEEGNK
+94 DTYLDEDGNK
-104 LKATL
+104 LKGTL
-109 VCADTCFFKV
+109 VCADTCFFTV
-119 FDRPILAG
+119 FDRPILSG

-144 FAEKIADQVGNDG
+144 FAEK
-157 SVTPDQVGN
+157 
-166 DGNVTP
+166 
-172 DQVGNDGSVT
+172 
-182 PDQVGND
+182 
-189 GSVTPDQV
+189 
-197 GNDGSVTPDL
+197 L
-207 IGGLSSII
+207 GGVQECI
-215 GKQLANEDMPG
+215 GKQIANEDMAG
-226 LKMTIEGV
+226 LKLTVEGV
-234 FEDFPKNGSLSY
+234 FEDFPKNGSLDY

-251 MDTYGKQSTDNWNG
+251 MDTYGKQSTDNWLG

-277 GVDPNTLADA
+277 GVEPNTLTDA

-305 TSFKYFLKSFSKM
+305 TSLKYFLKPFSKL
-318 HTSAPEVRQQVVL
+318 HTSNPEVKTQVIL

-375 YGMLTK
+375 YVMLTK
-381 EALLHIVLSLVL
+381 EASVHLLLSLAL

-408 LGVPFTTLLVPQSM
+408 LGVPFQTLLVPQSI
-422 VAIGAVILFVLI
+422 VAITVVILFVLI
-434 ISIVVPA
+434 ISIIVPA

-479 VMMLV
+479 VMMLI
-484 IGRQYQVVTH
+484 IGRQYQKVSN
-494 ADTGYDYDNLYYI
+494 ADTGYDYKNLYYFDM
-507 SLFDGNR
+507 FDGDR
-514 QAVTRAVRALESLP
+514 QALTRAAQTLRNLP
-528 EVSGV
+528 EVTGV
-533 ATAYNLPFNGSNG
+533 AAAYNLPFDGSNG

-556 ELFNIADQYECSD
+556 ELFNIADQYECSPE
-569 GFYELMGIEF
+569 FYDLMSIEF

-624 RDSQRSYFTISGVYK
+624 RDSDKSYFTISGVYK
-639 SYIIGNLTGVDQRPS
+639 SYIIGNLTGMDPRPS

-659 EIGSMSSWMPHV
+659 EIGSMSSWMPHTF
-671 LFKMADQVGHD
+671 FKIDSSALRPQNDKHGPSCHSD
-682 VMTGSEHNVMTGSD
+682 HLTCHSE
-696 RSSLGKV
+696 RSEESAIQKV
-703 KATLEQALEGREIN
+703 KSALEEALDGREIN
-717 IVSYEEQMR
+717 IISYEEQMR
-726 AAYDDSKKM
+726 AAYADSKKM
-735 RNTMALGA
+735 RNTMAIGA

-756 FIKDESLRRSKEM
+756 FIRDESLRRSKEM

-778 TRNIL
+778 TQDIL
-783 GVFSMDIM
+783 GVFATDIL
-791 KLSIAAALIA
+791 KLSTVMAVLA
-801 CIGAFFVARRWL
+801 CVGAFFVARKWL

-827 IGGTLLVLAIVLG
+827 ICGAVLVLAIVLG

-845 CLRIARANPVDSL
+845 CLKIARENPVESL

>member
-1 MTIMKTKSDIIIK
+1 MKAKSDIWIK
-14 VLSLGI
+14 VLSLGV

-36 SYDSFYKDIDRVYN
+36 SYDSFYKDIDRVYT
-50 INTWISMQG
+50 INTWINQQG
-59 NEKDYGQVSGA
+59 SEKDYGQVSGA

-79 PGVEAGTRTTYVFNG
+79 PGVEAGTRTTFVFNG
-94 DTYLDEEGNK
+94 DTYLDEDGNK
-104 LKATL
+104 LSGTL

-127 DPVKALGKWGSV
+127 DPVKTLGKWGSV

-144 FAEKIADQVGNDG
+144 FAEK
-157 SVTPDQVGN
+157 
-166 DGNVTP
+166 
-172 DQVGNDGSVT
+172 
-182 PDQVGND
+182 
-189 GSVTPDQV
+189 
-197 GNDGSVTPDL
+197 L
-207 IGGLSSII
+207 GGMQECI
-215 GKQLANEDMPG
+215 GKQIANADMDG
-226 LKMTIEGV
+226 LKLTIEGV
-234 FEDFPKNGSLSY
+234 FEDFPKNGSLNY

-251 MDTYGKQSTDNWNG
+251 METYGKQSTDNWLG

-277 GVDPNTLADA
+277 GVDPATLSDA
-287 IRKMQEAHQPLEQ
+287 IRKMQEAHQPLAQ

-305 TSFKYFLKSFSKM
+305 TSLRYFLKPFNTL
-318 HTSAPEVRQQVVL
+318 HTSDPEVKSQVIL

-350 VISSMVKRS
+350 VISSLVKRS

-381 EALLHIVLSLVL
+381 EALLHIILSLAL

-408 LGVPFTTLLVPQSM
+408 LGVPFTTLLVPQSI
-422 VAIGAVILFVLI
+422 VAIGAVIVFVLI

-454 NYTENSRNWKLGL
+454 NYTENSRAWKLGL

-479 VMMLV
+479 VMMLI
-484 IGRQYQVVTH
+484 IGRQYRKVSH

-507 SLFDGNR
+507 SLFDGDR
-514 QAVTRAVRALESLP
+514 QAVTRAVRTLENLP

-533 ATAYNLPFNGSNG
+533 ATAYNLPFEGSNG

-569 GFYELMGIEF
+569 GFYDLMGIEF

-587 SSEIVVDEKFVKK
+587 SSEIVVDEKFVAK
-600 MAEFTDWSDGAV
+600 MAEFADWSDGAV

-624 RDSQRSYFTISGVYK
+624 RDSERSYFTISGVYK
-639 SYIIGNLTGVDQRPS
+639 SYLIGNLTGVDQRPS

-659 EIGSMSSWMPHV
+659 EIGSMTSWMPHL
-671 LFKMADQVGHD
+671 LFKIRP
-682 VMTGSEHNVMTGSD
+682 E
-696 RSSLGKV
+696 SLEKV
-703 KATLEQALEGREIN
+703 KTALGQALEGREIN
-717 IVSYEEQMR
+717 ILSYEDQMR
-726 AAYDDSKKM
+726 AAYDDSRKM
-735 RNTMALGA
+735 RNTMALGS
-743 VFSLLIALLGLIG
+743 VFSLLIALLGLLG
-756 FIKDESLRRSKEM
+756 FIRDESLRRSKEM

-778 TRNIL
+778 TRDIL
-783 GVFSMDIM
+783 GVFALDIM
-791 KLSIAAALIA
+791 KLSAIAALIA
-801 CIGAFFVARRWL
+801 CIGAFFVAHKWL

-827 IGGTLLVLAIVLG
+827 IGGAALVLLIVLG

-845 CLRIARANPVDSL
+845 CLRIARANPVESL

>member
-1 MTIMKTKSDIIIK
+1 MKKNSDILIK
-14 VLSLGI
+14 VLSLGV

-36 SYDSFYKDIDRVYN
+36 SYDSFYKDIDRVYT
-50 INTWISMQG
+50 INTWYSHQG
-59 NEKDYGQVSGA
+59 EEKDYGQVSGA
-70 VAVGFMEEV
+70 VAVGFMDEV

-94 DTYLDEEGNK
+94 NTYLDENGNK
-104 LKATL
+104 LSGTL
-109 VCADTCFFKV
+109 VCADTCFFQV

-127 DPVKALGKWGSV
+127 DPVKVLGKWGSV
-139 MVSRS
+139 LVNRS
-144 FAEKIADQVGNDG
+144 FAEKM
-157 SVTPDQVGN
+157 
-166 DGNVTP
+166 
-172 DQVGNDGSVT
+172 
-182 PDQVGND
+182 
-189 GSVTPDQV
+189 
-197 GNDGSVTPDL
+197 
-207 IGGLSSII
+207 GGVQECI
-215 GKQLANEDMPG
+215 GKQICNADMDG
-226 LKMTIEGV
+226 LKLTIEGV
-234 FEDFPKNGSLSY
+234 FEDFPKNGSLDY

-251 MDTYGKQSTDNWNG
+251 MDTYGKNSTDNWLG

-277 GVDPNTLADA
+277 GVDPNTLTDA
-287 IRKMQEAHQPLEQ
+287 IRKMQEAHQPLER

-305 TSFKYFLKSFSKM
+305 TSLRYFLKPFSTL
-318 HTSAPEVRQQVVL
+318 HTSDPDVKSQVIL

-381 EALLHIVLSLVL
+381 EALLHIVLSLAL
-393 AAIIIFAGR
+393 AAAIIFAGR

-408 LGVPFTTLLVPQSM
+408 LGVPFQTLLVPQSIM
-422 VAIGAVILFVLI
+422 AIVAVILLVLV

-441 ELYQRI
+441 ELYQRV

-479 VMMLV
+479 VMMLI
-484 IGRQYQVVTH
+484 IGRQYQKVSN
-494 ADTGYDYDNLYYI
+494 ADTGYDYKNLYYFDM
-507 SLFDGNR
+507 FDGDR
-514 QAVTRAVRALESLP
+514 QALTRAHQTLKSLP
-528 EVSGV
+528 EVSAV
-533 ATAYNLPFNGSNG
+533 AAAYNLPFQGSNG
-546 DNVYLPDDDR
+546 DNVYLPDDNR
-556 ELFNIADQYECSD
+556 ELFNIADQYECSPE
-569 GFYELMGIEF
+569 FYDLMGIEF

-587 SSEIVVDEKFVKK
+587 SSEIVVDEKFVTK
-600 MAEFTDWSDGAV
+600 MVEFTDWSDGAV

-624 RDSQRSYFTISGVYK
+624 RDLERSYFTISGVYK
-639 SYIIGNLTGVDQRPS
+639 SYLIGNLQGVDQRPS

-659 EIGSMSSWMPHV
+659 EIGSMGSWMPHTF
-671 LFKMADQVGHD
+671 FKVRPEA
-682 VMTGSEHNVMTGSD
+682 
-696 RSSLGKV
+696 LPKV
-703 KATLEQALEGREIN
+703 RQALELALEGREIN
-717 IVSYEEQMR
+717 ILSYEEQMR
-726 AAYDDSKKM
+726 AAYADSKKM

-778 TRNIL
+778 TRDIL
-783 GVFSMDIM
+783 GVFATDIM
-791 KLSIAAALIA
+791 KLSAVMAVIA
-801 CIGAFFVARRWL
+801 CVAAYFVAHKWL
-813 EQFAEKVSLNPLYF
+813 EQFAEKVLLNPLYF
-827 IGGTLLVLAIVLG
+827 IGGAVLVLLIVLG

-845 CLRIARANPVDSL
+845 CLRIARANPVESL

>member
-1 MTIMKTKSDIIIK
+1 MRRNSDILIK

-36 SYDSFYKDIDRVYN
+36 SYDSFYKDIDRVYC
-50 INTWISMQG
+50 IRTWDSQHG
-59 NEKDYGQVSGA
+59 DEHDYGQVSGA
-70 VAVGFMEEV
+70 VSVGFMEEV
-79 PGVEAGTRTTYVFNG
+79 PGVEVGTRTTYVFNG
-94 DTYLDEEGNK
+94 DTYLDEDGNK

-127 DPVKALGKWGSV
+127 NPVKILGKWGGV

-144 FAEKIADQVGNDG
+144 FAEQILRSAQDDISTV
-157 SVTPDQVGN
+157 
-166 DGNVTP
+166 
-172 DQVGNDGSVT
+172 
-182 PDQVGND
+182 
-189 GSVTPDQV
+189 
-197 GNDGSVTPDL
+197 
-207 IGGLSSII
+207 IGRQIY
-215 GKQLANEDMPG
+215 NEDMAG
-226 LKMTIEGV
+226 LKLPIEGV
-234 FEDFPKNGSLSY
+234 FEDFPKNGSLDY
-246 DILLS
+246 DILLAIE
-251 MDTYGKQSTDNWNG
+251 TYGKQSTDNWLG

-277 GVDPNTLADA
+277 GVDPNTLTDA
-287 IRKMQEAHQPLEQ
+287 IRKMQEAHQPLAQ

-305 TSFKYFLKSFSKM
+305 TSLRYFLKPFSTL
-318 HTSAPEVRQQVVL
+318 HTSDPEVKSQVIL

-350 VISSMVKRS
+350 VISSLVKRS

-381 EALLHIVLSLVL
+381 EALLHILLSLVL
-393 AAIIIFAGR
+393 AGAIIFAGR

-408 LGVPFTTLLVPQSM
+408 LGVPFQTLLVPQSI
-422 VAIGAVILFVLI
+422 VAIVAVILFVLV

-467 LGVQVLINVFLV
+467 LGFQVLINVFLV
-479 VMMLV
+479 VMMLI
-484 IGRQYQVVTH
+484 IGRQYQKVSH
-494 ADTGYDYDNLYYI
+494 ADTGYDYKNLYYFDM
-507 SLFDGNR
+507 FDGDR
-514 QAVTRAVRALESLP
+514 QALTRAHQTLKSLP
-528 EVSGV
+528 EVSAV
-533 ATAYNLPFNGSNG
+533 AAAYNLPFQGSSG

-556 ELFNIADQYECSD
+556 ELFNIADQYECSSD
-569 GFYELMGIEF
+569 FYDLMGIQF
-579 LEGRAPRD
+579 LEGRAPKD
-587 SSEIVVDEKFVKK
+587 SSEIVVDEKFVAK

-624 RDSQRSYFTISGVYK
+624 RDSGRSYFTISGVYK
-639 SYIIGNLTGVDQRPS
+639 SYLIGNLTGVDPRPS

-659 EIGSMSSWMPHV
+659 EIGSMSSWMPHTC
-671 LFKMADQVGHD
+671 FKVHPEA
-682 VMTGSEHNVMTGSD
+682 
-696 RSSLGKV
+696 LPKV
-703 KATLEQALEGREIN
+703 RQALEQALEGHEIN

-778 TRNIL
+778 TRDIL

-801 CIGAFFVARRWL
+801 CVAAYFVARKWL
-813 EQFAEKVSLNPLYF
+813 EQFAEKVPLNPLYF
-827 IGGTLLVLAIVLG
+827 IGGAALVLLIVLG

-845 CLRIARANPVDSL
+845 CLRIARANPVESL

>member
-1 MTIMKTKSDIIIK
+1 MKKNSDILIK
-14 VLSLGI
+14 VLSLGV

-36 SYDSFYKDIDRVYN
+36 SYDSFYKDIDRVYT
-50 INTWISMQG
+50 INTWYSMQG
-59 NEKDYGQVSGA
+59 EEKDYGQVSGA
-70 VAVGFMEEV
+70 VAVGFMDEV

-94 DTYLDEEGNK
+94 DTYLDEDGNK
-104 LKATL
+104 LSGTL
-109 VCADTCFFKV
+109 VCADTCFFQV

-127 DPVKALGKWGSV
+127 DPVKVLGKWGSV
-139 MVSRS
+139 MVNRS
-144 FAEKIADQVGNDG
+144 FAEKM
-157 SVTPDQVGN
+157 
-166 DGNVTP
+166 
-172 DQVGNDGSVT
+172 
-182 PDQVGND
+182 
-189 GSVTPDQV
+189 
-197 GNDGSVTPDL
+197 
-207 IGGLSSII
+207 GGVQECI
-215 GKQLANEDMPG
+215 GKQIANADMDG
-226 LKMTIEGV
+226 LKLTIEGV
-234 FEDFPKNGSLSY
+234 FEDFPENGTLDY

-265 NDRYKGYVKLMP
+265 NDRYKGYVKLFP
-277 GVDPNTLADA
+277 GVDPGTLSDG
-287 IRKMQEAHQPLEQ
+287 IRKMQEAHQPLAEL
-300 IEAQG
+300 EARGMQ
-305 TSFKYFLKSFSKM
+305 FKYFLKPFSKI
-318 HTSAPEVRQQVVL
+318 HTSDPDVKSQVIL

-381 EALLHIVLSLVL
+381 EALLHILLSLAL

-408 LGVPFTTLLVPQSM
+408 LGVPFQTLLVPQSI
-422 VAIGAVILFVLI
+422 VAIAALIFFVLV

-479 VMMLV
+479 VMMLI
-484 IGRQYQVVTH
+484 IGRQYQKVSN
-494 ADTGYDYDNLYYI
+494 ADTGYDYKNLYYFDM
-507 SLFDGNR
+507 FDGDR
-514 QAVTRAVRALESLP
+514 QALTRAHQTLRSLP
-528 EVSGV
+528 EITGV
-533 ATAYNLPFNGSNG
+533 AAAYNLPYQGSNG
-546 DNVYLPDDDR
+546 DNVYLPNDDR
-556 ELFNIADQYECSD
+556 ELFNIADQYECSPE
-569 GFYELMGIEF
+569 FYNLMGIKF
-579 LEGRAPRD
+579 LDGRAPRD
-587 SSEIVVDEKFVKK
+587 SSEIAVDEKFVIK

-612 GKQVFITGHDRS
+612 GKQIFVTGHDRS
-624 RDSQRSYFTISGVYK
+624 RDSERSYFTISGVYK
-639 SYIIGNLTGVDQRPS
+639 SYLIGNLTGVDPRPS

-659 EIGSMSSWMPHV
+659 EVGSMSSWMPHTF
-671 LFKMADQVGHD
+671 FKVRPEA
-682 VMTGSEHNVMTGSD
+682 
-696 RSSLGKV
+696 LPKV
-703 KATLEQALEGREIN
+703 RQALEQALEGREIN
-717 IVSYEEQMR
+717 ILSYEEQMR
-726 AAYDDSKKM
+726 AAYADSKKM
-735 RNTMALGA
+735 RNTMAIGA

-756 FIKDESLRRSKEM
+756 FIRDESLRRSKEM

-778 TRNIL
+778 TRDIL
-783 GVFSMDIM
+783 SVFASDIL
-791 KLSIAAALIA
+791 KLSGVMAVIA
-801 CIGAFFVARRWL
+801 CIAAFFVAHKWL

-827 IGGTLLVLAIVLG
+827 IGGALLVLLIVLG

-845 CLRIARANPVDSL
+845 CLRIARANPVESL

>member
-1 MTIMKTKSDIIIK
+1 MKNNSDILIK

-36 SYDSFYKDIDRVYN
+36 SYDSFYKDIDRVYT
-50 INTWISMQG
+50 IRTWYSQQG
-59 NEKDYGQVSGA
+59 DEHDYGQVSGA

-79 PGVEAGTRTTYVFNG
+79 PGVEQGTRTTFVFDG
-94 DTYLDEEGNK
+94 DTYLDEDGNK
-104 LKATL
+104 LRGTL

-127 DPVKALGKWGSV
+127 NPEQALSKWGCV

-144 FAEKIADQVGNDG
+144 FAEKLVDEMPGQAGHDVS
-157 SVTPDQVGN
+157 SV
-166 DGNVTP
+166 
-172 DQVGNDGSVT
+172 
-182 PDQVGND
+182 
-189 GSVTPDQV
+189 
-197 GNDGSVTPDL
+197 
-207 IGGLSSII
+207 I
-215 GKQLANEDMPG
+215 GKQIANADMDG
-226 LKMTIEGV
+226 LKLTIEGV
-234 FEDFPKNGSLSY
+234 FEDFPKNGSLDY

-251 MDTYGKQSTDNWNG
+251 METYGKQSTDNWMG
-265 NDRYKGYVKLMP
+265 NDRYKGYVKLAP
-277 GVDPNTLADA
+277 GVDPSTLTDA

-305 TSFKYFLKSFSKM
+305 TSLKYFLKPFSTL
-318 HTSAPEVRQQVVL
+318 HTSDPEIKSQVIL

-369 AEGKHI
+369 AEGRHI

-381 EALLHIVLSLVL
+381 EALLHIVLSLVI

-402 SIVENL
+402 GIVENL
-408 LGVPFTTLLVPQSM
+408 LGVPFQTLLVPQSIM
-422 VAIGAVILFVLI
+422 AIAAVLLFVLG

-454 NYTENSRNWKLGL
+454 NYTENSRRWKLGL

-479 VMMLV
+479 VMMFI
-484 IGRQYQVVTH
+484 IGQQYQKVSN
-494 ADTGYDYDNLYYI
+494 ADTGYDYKNLYYFDM
-507 SLFDGNR
+507 FDGDR
-514 QAVTRAVRALESLP
+514 QALVHAAETLRGIP
-528 EVSGV
+528 EVTGV
-533 ATAYNLPFNGSNG
+533 AASYNLPFQGANG

-556 ELFNIADQYECSD
+556 SLFNIADQYECSGD
-569 GFYELMGIEF
+569 FYDLMGIQF
-579 LEGRAPRD
+579 VEGRAPRD
-587 SSEIVVDEKFVKK
+587 SSEIVVDEKFVTK

-612 GKQVFITGHDRS
+612 GKLVFITGHDRS
-624 RDSQRSYFTISGVYK
+624 GDTGRRYFTISGIYK
-639 SYIIGNLTGVDQRPS
+639 PYLIGNLTGVDERPS

-659 EIGSMSSWMPHV
+659 EIGSMSSWMPHI
-671 LFKMADQVGHD
+671 LFKVRP
-682 VMTGSEHNVMTGSD
+682 E
-696 RSSLGKV
+696 
-703 KATLEQALEGREIN
+703 ALENVRGALNEALPDKEIN
-717 IVSYEEQMR
+717 IVSYEEEMR
-726 AAYDDSKKM
+726 AAYADSKKM

-778 TRNIL
+778 TRDIL
-783 GVFSMDIM
+783 SVFAKDIM
-791 KLSIAAALIA
+791 KLSAVMAVIA
-801 CIGAFFVARRWL
+801 CIGAFFVARKWL
-813 EQFAEKVSLNPLYF
+813 EQFAEKVSLHPLYF
-827 IGGTLLVLAIVLG
+827 IGGALLVLTIVLG

-845 CLRIARANPVDSL
+845 CLRIAHVNPVESL

>member
-1 MTIMKTKSDIIIK
+1 MKTKNDILIK

-36 SYDSFYKDIDRVYN
+36 SYDSFYKDIDRVYT
-50 INTWISMQG
+50 INTWYALQG
-59 NEKDYGQVSGA
+59 DEKDFGQVSGA
-70 VAVGFMEEV
+70 VAVGFKEEV
-79 PGVEAGTRTTYVFNG
+79 PGVEVGTRTTYVFNG
-94 DTYLDEEGNK
+94 NTYLDENGNK
-104 LKATL
+104 LDATL

-127 DPVKALGKWGSV
+127 DPVKVLGKWGSV

-144 FAEKIADQVGNDG
+144 FAEKM
-157 SVTPDQVGN
+157 
-166 DGNVTP
+166 
-172 DQVGNDGSVT
+172 
-182 PDQVGND
+182 
-189 GSVTPDQV
+189 
-197 GNDGSVTPDL
+197 
-207 IGGLSSII
+207 GGVQECI
-215 GKQLANEDMPG
+215 GKQIANVDMDG
-226 LKMTIEGV
+226 LKLTIEGV
-234 FEDFPKNGSLSY
+234 FEDFPKNGSLDY

-251 MDTYGKQSTDNWNG
+251 MVTYGKQSTDNWLG

-277 GVDPNTLADA
+277 GVDPATLSDA

-300 IEAQG
+300 LEAQG
-305 TSFKYFLKSFSKM
+305 TSLRYFLKPFSTM
-318 HTSAPEVRQQVVL
+318 HTSAPEVRQQVIL

-350 VISSMVKRS
+350 VISSLVKRS
-359 KEVGVRKCYG
+359 KDVGVRKCYG

-375 YGMLTK
+375 FVMLAQ
-381 EALLHIVLSLVL
+381 EASLHIFLSLAL
-393 AAIIIFAGR
+393 AAVIIFAGR
-402 SIVENL
+402 GIVENL
-408 LGVPFTTLLVPQSM
+408 LGVPFTTMLVPQSILA
-422 VAIGAVILFVLI
+422 VGAVVVFVLI

-454 NYTENSRNWKLGL
+454 SYTENSRVWKLGL
-467 LGVQVLINVFLV
+467 LGAQVLINVFLV
-479 VMMLV
+479 LMMLI
-484 IGRQYQVVTH
+484 IGRQYQMISY
-494 ADTGYDYDNLYYI
+494 ADTGYDYENLYYI
-507 SLFDGNR
+507 SFFDGDQ
-514 QAVTRAVRALESLP
+514 QAIARAVSTLESQP

-533 ATAYNLPFNGSNG
+533 ATAYNLPFRGSNG

-569 GFYELMGIEF
+569 GFYDLMGIEF
-579 LEGRAPRD
+579 LEGRGPRD

-600 MAEFTDWSDGAV
+600 MAEFADWSDGAV

-624 RDSQRSYFTISGVYK
+624 RDAERSYFTISGVYK
-639 SYIIGNLTGVDQRPS
+639 SYLIGNMTSVDQRPS

-659 EIGSMSSWMPHV
+659 EVGTMSSWRMPHT
-671 LFKMADQVGHD
+671 LFKVRPEA
-682 VMTGSEHNVMTGSD
+682 
-696 RSSLGKV
+696 LPKV
-703 KATLEQALEGREIN
+703 KTALEQALEGREVN
-717 IVSYEEQMR
+717 IVSYEEEMR
-726 AAYDDSKKM
+726 AIYADSKKM
-735 RNTMALGA
+735 RNTMAIGS

-756 FIKDESLRRSKEM
+756 FIRDESLRRSKEM

-778 TRNIL
+778 TRDIL
-783 GVFSMDIM
+783 GVFSIDIM
-791 KLSIAAALIA
+791 KLSIAAAILA

-827 IGGTLLVLAIVLG
+827 IGGAVLVLAIVLG

-845 CLRIARANPVDSL
+845 CLRIARANPVESL

>member
-1 MTIMKTKSDIIIK
+1 MKKNSDILIK

-36 SYDSFYKDIDRVYN
+36 SYDSFYKDIDRVYT
-50 INTWISMQG
+50 IRTWYSQQG
-59 NEKDYGQVSGA
+59 DEHDYGQVSGA

-79 PGVEAGTRTTYVFNG
+79 PGVEQGTRTTFVFDG
-94 DTYLDEEGNK
+94 DTYLDEDGNK
-104 LKATL
+104 LRGTL

-127 DPVKALGKWGSV
+127 DPEQALSKWGCV

-144 FAEKIADQVGNDG
+144 FAEKLVDEMPGQSRHDVSG
-157 SVTPDQVGN
+157 V
-166 DGNVTP
+166 
-172 DQVGNDGSVT
+172 
-182 PDQVGND
+182 
-189 GSVTPDQV
+189 
-197 GNDGSVTPDL
+197 
-207 IGGLSSII
+207 I
-215 GKQLANEDMPG
+215 GKQIANADMDG
-226 LKMTIEGV
+226 LKLTIEGV
-234 FEDFPKNGSLSY
+234 FEDFPKNGSLDY

-251 MDTYGKQSTDNWNG
+251 METYGKQSTDNWLG
-265 NDRYKGYVKLMP
+265 NDRYKGYVKLMS
-277 GVDPNTLADA
+277 GVDPNTLTEA

-305 TSFKYFLKSFSKM
+305 TSLKYFLKPFSNM
-318 HTSAPEVRQQVVL
+318 HTSSPEVKTQVIL

-336 ALLIL
+336 ALLII

-381 EALLHIVLSLVL
+381 EALLHIVLSLVM

-402 SIVENL
+402 GIVENL
-408 LGVPFTTLLVPQSM
+408 LGVPFQTLLVSQSIM
-422 VAIGAVILFVLI
+422 AIAAVLLFVLV

-454 NYTENSRNWKLGL
+454 NYTENSRRWKLGL

-479 VMMLV
+479 VMMLI
-484 IGRQYQVVTH
+484 IGRQYQKVSN
-494 ADTGYDYDNLYYI
+494 ADTGYDYKNLYYFD
-507 SLFDGNR
+507 LFDGDR
-514 QAVTRAVRALESLP
+514 QAQVRAVETLKRLP

-533 ATAYNLPFNGSNG
+533 AASYNLPYMGSNG
-546 DNVYLPDDDR
+546 DNVSLPEDDR
-556 ELFNIADQYECSD
+556 ELFNIADQYDCSPE
-569 GFYELMGIEF
+569 FYDLMGIRF

-587 SSEIVVDEKFVKK
+587 SSEVVVDEKFVQK
-600 MAEFTDWSDGAV
+600 MAEFTDWNDGAV
-612 GKQVFITGHDRS
+612 GKQVFITGHGENGMMDKG
-624 RDSQRSYFTISGVYK
+624 YFTISGVYK
-639 SYIIGNLTGVDQRPS
+639 SYLIGNLQGVDERPS

-659 EIGSMSSWMPHV
+659 EIGSMSSWMPHI
-671 LFKMADQVGHD
+671 LFKVSPEALV
-682 VMTGSEHNVMTGSD
+682 NVRG
-696 RSSLGKV
+696 
-703 KATLEQALEGREIN
+703 ALNEALPDKEIN

-726 AAYDDSKKM
+726 AAYADSKKM

-778 TRNIL
+778 TSDIL
-783 GVFSMDIM
+783 SVFAKDIM
-791 KLSIAAALIA
+791 KLSAVMAVIA
-801 CIGAFFVARRWL
+801 CIAAYFVAHKWL

-827 IGGTLLVLAIVLG
+827 IGGALLVLTIVLG

-845 CLRIARANPVDSL
+845 CLRIARANPVESL
-858 KNE
+858 KAE

>member
-1 MTIMKTKSDIIIK
+1 MKKNSDILIK
-14 VLSLGI
+14 VLSLGV
-20 GLAVGIV
+20 GLAVGVV

-36 SYDSFYKDIDRVYN
+36 SYDSFYKDIDRVYT
-50 INTWISMQG
+50 INTWYSRLG
-59 NEKDYGQVSGA
+59 DEGDYGQVSGA

-79 PGVEAGTRTTYVFNG
+79 PGVEVGTRTTFVFNG
-94 DTYLDEEGNK
+94 DTYLDEEGHK

-109 VCADTCFFKV
+109 VCADTCFFQV

-127 DPVKALGKWGSV
+127 NPVKILGKWGGV

-144 FAEKIADQVGNDG
+144 FAEKISSRASLGRNDNDFSSVIGRQIANADMD
-157 SVTPDQVGN
+157 
-166 DGNVTP
+166 
-172 DQVGNDGSVT
+172 
-182 PDQVGND
+182 
-189 GSVTPDQV
+189 
-197 GNDGSVTPDL
+197 
-207 IGGLSSII
+207 
-215 GKQLANEDMPG
+215 G
-226 LKMTIEGV
+226 LKLTIEGV
-234 FEDFPKNGSLSY
+234 FEDFPENGSLDY

-251 MDTYGKQSTDNWNG
+251 IETYGKQSTDNWLG

-277 GVDPNTLADA
+277 GVDPNTLTDA

-300 IEAQG
+300 IETQG
-305 TSFKYFLKSFSKM
+305 TSLKYFLKPFSKM
-318 HTSAPEVRQQVVL
+318 HTSNPEVKTQVIL

-336 ALLIL
+336 VLLIL

-359 KEVGVRKCYG
+359 REVGVRKCYG

-381 EALLHIVLSLVL
+381 EALLHIVLSLAL

-408 LGVPFTTLLVPQSM
+408 LGVPFQTLLVPQSI
-422 VAIGAVILFVLI
+422 VAIVAVILFVLI

-479 VMMLV
+479 VMMLI
-484 IGRQYQVVTH
+484 IGRQYQKVSH
-494 ADTGYDYDNLYYI
+494 ADTGYDYKNLYYI
-507 SLFDGNR
+507 DMFDGDR
-514 QAVTRAVRALESLP
+514 QALVRAAGTLRSLP
-528 EVSGV
+528 EVTGV
-533 ATAYNLPFNGSNG
+533 AASYNLPFQGSNG

-556 ELFNIADQYECSD
+556 ELFNIADQYECSSD
-569 GFYELMGIEF
+569 FYDLMGIRF

-587 SSEIVVDEKFVKK
+587 SSEIVVDEKFVAK

-624 RDSQRSYFTISGVYK
+624 RDSDRSYFTIAGVYK
-639 SYIIGNLTGVDQRPS
+639 SYLIGNLTGVDSRPS

-671 LFKMADQVGHD
+671 LFKLRDSS
-682 VMTGSEHNVMTGSD
+682 T
-696 RSSLGKV
+696 SLGMTKE
-703 KATLEQALEGREIN
+703 ALEKALEGREIN
-717 IVSYEEQMR
+717 ILSYEEQMR
-726 AAYDDSKKM
+726 SAYAESKKM

-756 FIKDESLRRSKEM
+756 FIRDESLRRSKEM

-778 TRNIL
+778 TQDIL
-783 GVFSMDIM
+783 GVFANDIM
-791 KLSIAAALIA
+791 KLSAVMAVIA
-801 CIGAFFVARRWL
+801 CVAAFFVAHKWL

-827 IGGTLLVLAIVLG
+827 IGGAVLVLLIVLG

-845 CLRIARANPVDSL
+845 CLRIARDNPVESL